1 MATYYFSGQ
10 GSFYV
15 AERDSAGLPRNF
27 VDLCNVS
34 AMEISIDITKFE
46 HKESKTGQRAIDLT
60 IIQEKNGTF
69 TMTMENVNTFNLALV
84 MFGTKAVVPGAAV
97 VAELVPIFTDGGR
110 YVLDH
115 MNLDSTVSPT
125 IEVVEAVA
133 ASAWTMSTA
142 YALGDTV
149 TEASPK
155 TPPRFWKATTAG
167 TSSATEP
174 TFPDGPVGTTTPD
187 GGTLVWTDQGVITP
201 VENTDIAFDY
211 PHGSV
216 TMTIGSLGG
225 GNTLDIDYTHL
236 GYSRVDA
243 LTDTSRVRWLRF
255 EGLNTVDDEPVVV
268 DIYKAS
274 LDPLSGYG
282 VINEEIAQ
290 MEVTG
295 NVLLDDLRSVG
306 DQFFRQRQAAD
317 VDNSGTNPEQ

>member
-10 GSFYV
+10 GSFFV
-15 AERDSAGLPRNF
+15 AVRDSAGLPRNF

-84 MFGTKAVVPGAAV
+84 MFGTKSV
-97 VAELVPIFTDGGR
+97 VAAATVASELVPIFTDGGR

-115 MNLDSTVSPT
+115 MNLDSTGT
-125 IEVVEAVA
+125 TTFAVVEAVA
-133 ASAWTMSTA
+133 ASAWVMSTP
-142 YALGDTV
+142 YVLGDTV
-149 TEASPK
+149 TDAGMNG
-155 TPPRFWKATTAG
+155 RFYKATVAG
-167 TSSATEP
+167 TSSACEP
-174 TFPDGPVGTTTPD
+174 TFPVVLGGTVLD
-187 GGTLVWTDQGVITP
+187 GGTLEWTDQGLEVP
-201 VENTDIAFDY
+201 VEDTDVTVDY
-211 PHGSV
+211 PHGSIV
-216 TMTIGSLGG
+216 LTIGSLGG
-225 GNTLDIDYTHL
+225 GNTIDIGYDHL
-236 GYSRVDA
+236 GYARVDA

-282 VINEEIAQ
+282 LINEEVAQ

-295 NVLLDDLRSVG
+295 NVLLDDLRVVG

>member
-1 MATYYFSGQ
+1 
-10 GSFYV
+10 
-15 AERDSAGLPRNF
+15 
-27 VDLCNVS
+27 
-34 AMEISIDITKFE
+34 MEISIDITKFE

-84 MFGTKAVVPGAAV
+84 MFGTKSVVAGAAV
-97 VAELVPIFTDGGR
+97 VGELVPIFTDGGR
-110 YVLDH
+110 YGLDH
-115 MNLDSTVSPT
+115 MNLDDTVSPVIT
-125 IEVVEAVA
+125 ITEAVA
-133 ASAWTMSTA
+133 GVPWAVSTA
-142 YALGDTV
+142 KIIGDVV
-149 TEASPK
+149 TAVAAPA
-155 TPPRFWKATTAG
+155 TPPRFMKAQNAG
-167 TSSATEP
+167 TTDGTTEP
-174 TFPDGPVGTTTPD
+174 TWTE
-187 GGTLVWTDQGVITP
+187 TLGAIDLDNDINWVDQGIITP
-201 VENTDIAFDY
+201 VEGTDIVFDY
-211 PHGSV
+211 PHGTIV
-216 TMTIGSLGG
+216 MTIGSVGG
-225 GNTLDIDYTHL
+225 GNTIDVDYTHL

-282 VINEEIAQ
+282 LINEEVAQ

-295 NVLLDDLRSVG
+295 NVLLDDLRTVG